1 MAMVDPTKEV
11 AAGMDEPKE
20 PKITEMGYFYL
31 SQQFINITQ
40 NIVDI
45 RKEISDLRNNIDI
58 RFDNQRKETID
69 LRKEIDQK
77 ISDLRAEI
85 KEDNRDL
92 KQEIGNLRIW
102 SIGTIVTII
111 LATVGWFISK

>member
-40 NIVDI
+40 NIADI